1 MKYFRHFVA
10 FSVFLIFVQQSF
22 SQSKQLWSLNKTQI
36 NKSAS
41 IKRTSY
47 PKKYKQYQ
55 LKLDK
60 LKIRLTNSPKRT
72 TVNNK
77 SKTIV
82 KFPDENGNLI
92 DFKILEAPVMSKE
105 LAKKFPN
112 NKSYIGYAVDNK
124 SISIRFSVNQ
134 LGVYAMMTKAG
145 KQTIYIDPL
154 SKNKLNYIVYKRN
167 NLPERKND
175 FICLSKDT
183 NTQKVNVAA
192 KSFNATDAKLR
203 TFRLAVAATGEYSQF
218 HINLAGVNSGTDTQK
233 KAAVMAAITTTLTR
247 VDAIYE
253 RDVALTM
260 VLVANNDK
268 LIYLDGTTD
277 PYSNTNGN
285 AMLSEN
291 QKTIDS
297 IIGFANYDIGHVFS
311 TGGGG
316 VAVLNSPC
324 TASKAE
330 GVTGQNNPVGDA
342 FDIDFVAHEI
352 GHQYGA
358 THTFNGN
365 TGSCAG
371 GNRNDATAVEP
382 GSGSTIMAY
391 AGICSPQNVQL
402 HSDDYFHSISIQQM
416 FTSISAGQNNCAATT
431 TLTNDPNAPVVNAG
445 ADVVIPKSTPL
456 RLTAVGSD
464 ADNDTLTYTW
474 EQTDNQITA
483 VPPDSTATGGAVFR
497 SRSPIISPTRYLPEI
512 TTVLGGKNS
521 NTWEVLPSVAR
532 TLNFDV
538 TIRDNVSGG
547 GQTSRDAKKITVDAN
562 SGPFKV
568 TSQSTSATFDVGS
581 TQTVTWQVANTNL
594 APVNC
599 TNVDVLLSLDGGLTY
614 PITLASKVLN
624 NGSYNVL
631 IPNNPT
637 TKARIMVAASNNIF
651 FNINIADFSIQE
663 NKMAIIPAL
672 INTEV
677 CTGNQVVLN
686 YTYKAFGGFA
696 ENTTFSVI
704 NLPTGVSAS
713 FNPTN
718 TSVNNTDVQ
727 LVLNGIKNNNLGSN
741 AITVKAT
748 ATSLT
753 RSVTTNLQ
761 VYSTTF
767 NAQQITN
774 PSQGAI
780 GVDLNPTLTWVAQ
793 NNAKTYN
800 LQVAT
805 DSNFTTLISE
815 INTDKTSFNLV
826 GLSETTTYYW
836 RVQPQNLCGKGSF
849 STVFAFA
856 TYKQS
861 CNTTAYSGAPIAIP
875 DNNPAGVS
883 STLNVTNN
891 VVISDVNVGV
901 NLTHNFI
908 GDMSI
913 KLTDP
918 ANKTI
923 QLINSSTC
931 ATQNMDVVF
940 DDSGNS
946 AVCNSTVPGY
956 SGKIKPTDAL
966 STFNGDNT
974 QGNWTLF
981 LEDQGPQDLG
991 SLIGWQVEV
1000 CSKVS
1005 VPLTV
1010 NNINLKKLK
1019 IFPNP
1024 SQGFLHVSFIN
1035 ANSNV
1040 LINIFDTLG
1049 RSIKK
1054 LDFKNVSFEFNKIV
1068 NLQGLSKGVY
1078 FIKII
1083 NGSSETVKKII
1094 VDF

>member
-1 MKYFRHFVA
+1 MKYFKHFFV
-10 FSVFLIFVQQSF
+10 FSVFLIFAQQIF

-36 NKSAS
+36 NKSES

-47 PKKYKQYQ
+47 PKKYKHYQ
-55 LKLDK
+55 LKLDQ
-60 LKIRLTNSPKRT
+60 LKIKLANSPKRT

-82 KFPDENGNLI
+82 KFPDENGKLI
-92 DFKILEAPVMSKE
+92 DFEILEAPVMSKE

-112 NKSYIGYAVDNK
+112 NKSYIGYAVGNK
-124 SISIRFSVNQ
+124 GISIRFSVNE
-134 LGVYAMMTKAG
+134 LGVYAMMAKAG

-154 SKNKLNYIVYKRN
+154 SKNRLNYIVYKRN

-175 FICLSKDT
+175 FVCLSKDT
-183 NTQKVNVAA
+183 NVQKINVAA
-192 KSFNATDAKLR
+192 KSFNASDAKLR

-218 HINLAGVNSGTDTQK
+218 HINLAGVSSGTNAQK
-233 KAAVMAAITTTLTR
+233 KTAVMAAITTTLTR

-253 RDVALTM
+253 KDLALTM

-268 LIYLDGTTD
+268 LIYLNGTTD
-277 PYSNTNGN
+277 PYSNANGN
-285 AMLSEN
+285 AMLAEN
-291 QKTIDS
+291 QKNIDS
-297 IIGFANYDIGHVFS
+297 IIGFTNYDIGHVFS

-342 FDIDFVAHEI
+342 FDVDFVAHEM

-358 THTFNGN
+358 THTFNGDA
-365 TGSCAG
+365 GSCAG

-416 FTSISAGQNNCAATT
+416 FTSISTGQNNCAVIT
-431 TLTNDPNAPVVNAG
+431 TLNNDPNAPVVSAG
-445 ADVVIPKSTPL
+445 ADIVIPKSTPFGL
-456 RLTAVGSD
+456 IAVGSD
-464 ADNDTLTYTW
+464 ADNDVLTYTW
-474 EQTDNQITA
+474 EQTDSQITA

-497 SRSPIISPTRYLPEI
+497 SRSPVTSPTRYLPKMA
-512 TTVLGGKNS
+512 TVLAGKNS

-547 GQTSRDAKKITVDAN
+547 GQTSKDAKKITVDGN

-568 TSQSTSATFDVGS
+568 TSQSTSAIFDVGS
-581 TQTVTWQVANTNL
+581 TQTITWNVANTNI

-599 TNVDVLLSLDGGLTY
+599 TNVDILLSIDGGLTY
-614 PITLASKVLN
+614 PITLASK
-624 NGSYNVL
+624 
-631 IPNNPT
+631 IPNNGTYNVVIPDNPT
-637 TKARIMVAASNNIF
+637 AKARIMVAASNNIF
-651 FNINIADFSIQE
+651 FNVNTANLTIQE
-663 NKMAIIPAL
+663 NKMAIIPAVN
-672 INTEV
+672 NTEV
-677 CTGNQVVLN
+677 CSGNQVVLN

-696 ENTTFSVI
+696 ENTVFSAV

-713 FNPTN
+713 FNPKKTLVNGTN
-718 TSVNNTDVQ
+718 VQ
-727 LVLNGIKNNNLGSN
+727 LTLTGINNGNLGSN

-748 ATSLT
+748 AISLT
-753 RSVTTNLQ
+753 RNVTTNLQ
-761 VYSTTF
+761 VYNTTF
-767 NAQQITN
+767 NTQQLTS

-780 GVDLNPTLTWVAQ
+780 GIDLNPTLNWVAQ

-800 LQVAT
+800 VQVAT
-805 DSNFTTLISE
+805 DTNFTNIIYNSNTNN
-815 INTDKTSFNLV
+815 INLKLN
-826 GLSETTTYYW
+826 GLSESTTYYW
-836 RVQPQNLCGKGSF
+836 RVQPQNICGIGSF
-849 STVFAFA
+849 SSVFAFA
-856 TYKQS
+856 TYKQN
-861 CNTTAYSGAPIAIP
+861 CNVTAYSGTPIAIP
-875 DNNPAGVS
+875 DNNPAGAS
-883 STLNVTNN
+883 STLNVLNN

-901 NLTHNFI
+901 KITHTFI
-908 GDMSI
+908 GDMNI
-913 KLTDP
+913 KLTSP

-923 QLINSSTC
+923 QLIGSSTC
-931 ATQNMDVVF
+931 ATQNMDVIF
-940 DDSGNS
+940 DDNGNS
-946 AVCNSTVPGY
+946 AVCNSTAPGY

-966 STFNGDNT
+966 STFNNDNA

-991 SLIGWQVEV
+991 SLTGWQIEV
-1000 CSKVS
+1000 CNKVS

-1010 NNINLKKLK
+1010 NNVDLKKLK

-1024 SQGFLHVSFIN
+1024 SQGFLHIYFIN
-1035 ANSNV
+1035 ANNNV
-1040 LINIFDTLG
+1040 LINIFDSLG
-1049 RSIKK
+1049 RSIKQ
-1054 LDFKNVSFEFNKIV
+1054 LDFKNVNFEFNKII
-1068 NLQGLSKGVY
+1068 NLQGLSNGMY

-1083 NGSSETVKKII
+1083 NGNSVSIKKII
-1094 VDF
+1094 VDI